1 MNLALVALPYTP
13 PANPDE
19 LLSSWIERIG
29 LFYGIG
35 FLGASVMLEPSRVA
49 NARAKN
55 EDVDA
60 SGSIRRA
67 LVSWTGFAENSIPR
81 LLPSVGE
88 NILEVSARLTY
99 CPKCWNEDVKL
110 GRSPYIRRS
119 WANWSCVL
127 CAIHR
132 TWLSA
137 REPGYGFGSELNG
150 WASTWQTDVRWA
162 SAAHVQHDPELL
174 PFSLG
179 FEGHGILHPSCN
191 WTDLEFEIDRLT
203 RENPSPLRLVLRP
216 HNRGLCDLI
225 WQALGNGEPSPR
237 ITDAHLR
244 GYHRSEPGWIAGRIS
259 CLIVATEIARMA
271 SDQKPAFSV
280 ARTLL
285 EAHPAARRLVHDWRI
300 LRSHN
305 SRQFSADAGDIPP
318 SAGDEQ
324 SHLNGSVREPMPTG
338 AYNLLIKRRNPYSQF
353 LAGCQ

>member
-1 MNLALVALPYTP
+1 MALVALPYTP

-35 FLGASVMLEPSRVA
+35 FLAASVMLEPSRVA
-49 NARAKN
+49 NSRAEN
-55 EDVDA
+55 EDIDA

-81 LLPSVGE
+81 LLPSAGE

-137 REPGYGFGSELNG
+137 REPGHGFGSELNG

-162 SAAHVQHDPELL
+162 SAAHVQHDAALL

-179 FEGHGILHPSCN
+179 FEGNSILHPSCK
-191 WTDLEFEIDRLT
+191 WRDLEFEIERLT
-203 RENPSPLRLVLRP
+203 RENPSPLKLVLRP

-225 WQALGNGEPSPR
+225 WQALWNGEPSPR
-237 ITDAHLR
+237 ITDAHLP
-244 GYHRSEPGWIAGRIS
+244 GYHRSEPGGIAGRIS

-300 LRSHN
+300 LRSQN
-305 SRQFSADAGDIPP
+305 SCQFSAEAENFRPDTVG
-318 SAGDEQ
+318 EQ
-324 SHLNGSVREPMPTG
+324 SHSIGTVRDPRPRVRTT
-338 AYNLLIKRRNPYSQF
+338 Y
-353 LAGCQ
+353 